1 MTLYQASDM
10 NVSELNIVKSNK
22 LTCIRD
28 GVTSLEAQSKFITFC
43 KHPLPNRKYVEEL
56 GSSITLSVPLDEN
69 ILTCDKFFQL
79 FLRIVSKEDIEQ
91 IFAN

>member
-1 MTLYQASDM
+1 MLQMVGLPSGRNDM
-10 NVSELNIVKSNK
+10 M
-22 LTCIRD
+22 
-28 GVTSLEAQSKFITFC
+28 
-43 KHPLPNRKYVEEL
+43 
-56 GSSITLSVPLDEN
+56 DEN